1 MNALQRIAAW
11 QRTAQIR
18 ELLIIAATGLPI
30 LLGIYYLSARF
41 VSQQAAWIVL
51 CISLFVL
58 AWFAYIELKKFNQI
72 WLTRQLDARL
82 GDMENSADLLFT
94 KAPELSVLQN
104 LQRQRIEQRILA
116 TSMFD
121 ARQDW
126 PYTRIIVACGLC
138 ILMIA
143 VALNV
148 PYQAN
153 KPEPYLAKPS
163 GKNAQSVSAIQLLKA
178 SIVVSSPAY
187 TGLAART
194 ENSLNV
200 KFPESS
206 RLQWRLE
213 FQPQPQRVSMIFFD
227 GSQLPLQRVGNVWQ
241 ASRVFNESQL
251 YRVDVDGMRL
261 AQGKRFR
268 LDAMQDQAPQLRVIQ
283 PDRSLS
289 IMEFGQSDWP
299 LSIEVSDDYG
309 LGNAQL
315 RIQLAQGS
323 GENINFSE
331 RSIALIGQGSAQR
344 KRYAHRLDLGAL
356 GLASGDDVI
365 VQFSVNDRK
374 TPQAHT
380 TRSASFILRW
390 PPEDSAL
397 ASGVEGIFKK
407 LVPAYFRSQR
417 QIIIDSEKLLLEQKT
432 LSKDVFETRSDTI
445 GVDQRILRLRYGQ
458 FLGEESEGGRAS
470 GKADPSSKE
479 NPQAHADEHEDEH
492 ANKKV
497 SASEASSTQFILE
510 QFGHTHDIAEA
521 ATLLDTKTKGLL
533 RAALNEMWQAE
544 LHLRQAQPKK
554 ALPYEYRALAFI
566 KQVQQA
572 SRIYL
577 ARVGSELPPIDET
590 RRMSG
595 DRTGLQP
602 RNDWLIK
609 ANNDDAI
616 LLNFWQGLDQLAPNR
631 GNQKADFSAVQIW
644 IATHPNRVADS
655 LSVLAALDDVQNQPK
670 CARCVLALKA
680 QLWPLLAKPAAEPI
694 QRKTPS
700 KTGRAY
706 LDALRKDEQP

>member
-1 MNALQRIAAW
+1 MNALQRIALW
-11 QRTAQIR
+11 QRKAQVR
-18 ELLIIAATGLPI
+18 ELLIVAVVGLPI
-30 LLGIYYLSARF
+30 LLGLYFLLARF
-41 VSQQAAWIVL
+41 VSQQAALIVIS
-51 CISLFVL
+51 ISLLVL
-58 AWFAYIELKKFNQI
+58 AWFAYIALKKFNQV

-82 GDMENSADLLFT
+82 VELENSADLLFV
-94 KAPELSVLQN
+94 KPSELGALQN
-104 LQRQRIEQRILA
+104 LQRQRVEQRLLA
-116 TSMFD
+116 IQSFD
-121 ARQDW
+121 LRQAW
-126 PYTRIIVACGLC
+126 PYARIFKACGMGA
-138 ILMIA
+138 LMIA
-143 VALNV
+143 AALYV

-153 KPEPYLAKPS
+153 KPERYTANPS
-163 GKNAQSVSAIQLLKA
+163 GENAQSTSAIQLLKA

-187 TGLAART
+187 TGLAVRT
-194 ENSLNV
+194 ENSLNA

-213 FQPQPQRVSMIFFD
+213 FQPQPQRVSMVFFD
-227 GSQLPLQRVGNVWQ
+227 GSQLPLQRVGDVWQ

-268 LDAMQDQAPQLRVIQ
+268 LDAMKDQAPQLRVIQ

-299 LSIEVSDDYG
+299 LSIEANDDYG
-309 LGNAQL
+309 LGNVQL

-331 RSIALIGQGSAQR
+331 RSIALAGQGSALR
-344 KRYAHRLDLGAL
+344 KRYAYTLDLAAL
-356 GLASGDDVI
+356 GLAAGDDVI
-365 VQFSVNDRK
+365 VQFSVNDRQ

-390 PPEDSAL
+390 PPEDTTQV
-397 ASGVEGIFKK
+397 SGAEGFLKK
-407 LVPAYFRSQR
+407 VAPAYFRSQR
-417 QIIIDSEKLLLEQKT
+417 QVIIDTEKLLLEQKT
-432 LSKDVFETRSDTI
+432 LSKDVFETRSDSI

-470 GKADPSSKE
+470 GKADPASKE
-479 NPQAHADEHEDEH
+479 NPQAHADEHKDEQP
-492 ANKKV
+492 NKKV
-497 SASEASSTQFILE
+497 SASEASSTQFMLE

-544 LHLRQAQPKK
+544 LYLRQALPKK
-554 ALPYEYRALAFI
+554 ALPYEYRALGFI

-577 ARVGSELPPIDET
+577 ARVGSELPPIDEA

-595 DRTGLQP
+595 DRAGLQS
-602 RNDWLIK
+602 RNDWLNK
-609 ANNDDAI
+609 SNNDDAQ
-616 LLNFWQGLDQLAPNR
+616 LLNFWQALDNATT
-631 GNQKADFSAVQIW
+631 QKLDFAAMQAWLNS
-644 IATHPNRVADS
+644 HPARVADP

-670 CARCVLALKA
+670 CASCVLALKA
-680 QLWPLLAKPAAEPI
+680 QLWPLLAKPAAEPLL
-694 QRKTPS
+694 RKTPS

>member
-1 MNALQRIAAW
+1 MNALQRIALW
-11 QRTAQIR
+11 QRKAQVR
-18 ELLIIAATGLPI
+18 ELLIVAVVGLPI
-30 LLGIYYLSARF
+30 LLGLYFLLARF
-41 VSQQAAWIVL
+41 VSQQAALIVIS
-51 CISLFVL
+51 ISLLVL
-58 AWFAYIELKKFNQI
+58 AWFAYIALKKFNQV

-82 GDMENSADLLFT
+82 VELENSTDLLFV
-94 KAPELSVLQN
+94 KPSELGALQN
-104 LQRQRIEQRILA
+104 LQRQRVEQRLLA
-116 TSMFD
+116 IQSFD
-121 ARQDW
+121 LRQAW
-126 PYTRIIVACGLC
+126 PYARIFKACGMGA
-138 ILMIA
+138 LMIA
-143 VALNV
+143 AALYV

-153 KPEPYLAKPS
+153 KPERYTANPS
-163 GKNAQSVSAIQLLKA
+163 GENAQSASAIQLLKA

-187 TGLAART
+187 TGLATRT
-194 ENSLNV
+194 ENSLNA

-213 FQPQPQRVSMIFFD
+213 FQPQPQRVSMVFFD
-227 GSQLPLQRVGNVWQ
+227 GSQLPLQRVGDVWQ

-268 LDAMQDQAPQLRVIQ
+268 LDAMKDQAPQLRVIQ

-289 IMEFGQSDWP
+289 MMEFGQSDWP
-299 LSIEVSDDYG
+299 LSIEANDDYG
-309 LGNAQL
+309 LGNVQL

-331 RSIALIGQGSAQR
+331 RSIALAGQGSALR
-344 KRYAHRLDLGAL
+344 KRYAYTLDLAAL
-356 GLASGDDVI
+356 GLAAGDDVI
-365 VQFSVNDRK
+365 VQFSVNDRQ

-390 PPEDSAL
+390 PPEDTTQV
-397 ASGVEGIFKK
+397 SGAEGFLKK
-407 LVPAYFRSQR
+407 VAPAYFRSQR
-417 QIIIDSEKLLLEQKT
+417 QVIIDTEKLLLEQKT
-432 LSKDVFETRSDTI
+432 LSKDVFETRSDSI

-458 FLGEESEGGRAS
+458 FLGEESEGGRAY
-470 GKADPSSKE
+470 GKADPASKE
-479 NPQAHADEHEDEH
+479 NPQAHADEHKDEQP
-492 ANKKV
+492 NKKV
-497 SASEASSTQFILE
+497 SASEASSTQFMLE

-544 LHLRQAQPKK
+544 LYLRQALPKK
-554 ALPYEYRALAFI
+554 ALPYEYRALGFI

-577 ARVGSELPPIDET
+577 ARVGSELPPIDEA

-595 DRTGLQP
+595 DRAGLQS
-602 RNDWLIK
+602 RNDWLNK
-609 ANNDDAI
+609 SNNDDAQ
-616 LLNFWQGLDQLAPNR
+616 LLNFWQALDNATT
-631 GNQKADFSAVQIW
+631 QKLDFAAMQAWLNS
-644 IATHPNRVADS
+644 HPARVADP

-670 CARCVLALKA
+670 CASCVLALKA
-680 QLWPLLAKPAAEPI
+680 QLWPLLAKPAAEPLL
-694 QRKTPS
+694 RKTPS

>member
-11 QRTAQIR
+11 QRKAQVR
-18 ELLIIAATGLPI
+18 ELLIVAVVGLPI
-30 LLGIYYLSARF
+30 LLGLYFLLARF
-41 VSQQAAWIVL
+41 VSQQAALIVIS
-51 CISLFVL
+51 ISLLVL
-58 AWFAYIELKKFNQI
+58 AWFAYIALKKFNQV

-82 GDMENSADLLFT
+82 VELENSTDLLFV
-94 KAPELSVLQN
+94 KPSELGALQN
-104 LQRQRIEQRILA
+104 LQRQRVEQRLLA
-116 TSMFD
+116 IQSFD
-121 ARQDW
+121 LRQAW
-126 PYTRIIVACGLC
+126 PYARIFAACGMGV
-138 ILMIA
+138 LMIA
-143 VALNV
+143 AALYV

-153 KPEPYLAKPS
+153 KPERYTANPS
-163 GKNAQSVSAIQLLKA
+163 GENAQSASAIQLLKA

-187 TGLAART
+187 TGLATRT
-194 ENSLNV
+194 ENSLNA

-213 FQPQPQRVSMIFFD
+213 FQPQPQRVSMVFFD
-227 GSQLPLQRVGNVWQ
+227 GSQLPLQRVGDVWQ

-268 LDAMQDQAPQLRVIQ
+268 LDAMKDQAPQLRVIQ

-299 LSIEVSDDYG
+299 LSIEANDDYG
-309 LGNAQL
+309 LGNVQL

-331 RSIALIGQGSAQR
+331 RSIALAGQGSALR
-344 KRYAHRLDLGAL
+344 KRYAYTLDLAAL
-356 GLASGDDVI
+356 GLAAGDDVI
-365 VQFSVNDRK
+365 VQFSVNDRQ

-390 PPEDSAL
+390 PPEDTTQV
-397 ASGVEGIFKK
+397 SGAEGFLKK
-407 LVPAYFRSQR
+407 VAPAYFRSQR
-417 QIIIDSEKLLLEQKT
+417 QVIIDTEKLLLEQKT
-432 LSKDVFETRSDTI
+432 LSKDVFETRSDSI

-470 GKADPSSKE
+470 GQTNPASKE
-479 NPQAHADEHEDEH
+479 NPQAHADEHKDEQP
-492 ANKKV
+492 NKKV
-497 SASEASSTQFILE
+497 SASEASSTQFMLE

-544 LHLRQAQPKK
+544 LYLRQALPKK
-554 ALPYEYRALAFI
+554 ALPYEYRALGFI

-577 ARVGSELPPIDET
+577 ARVGSELPPIDEA

-595 DRTGLQP
+595 DRAGLQS
-602 RNDWLIK
+602 RNDWLNK
-609 ANNDDAI
+609 SNNDDAQ
-616 LLNFWQGLDQLAPNR
+616 LLNFWQALDNATT
-631 GNQKADFSAVQIW
+631 QKLDFAAMQAWLNS
-644 IATHPNRVADS
+644 HPARVADP

-670 CARCVLALKA
+670 CASCVLALKA
-680 QLWPLLAKPAAEPI
+680 QLWPLLAKPAAEPLL
-694 QRKTPS
+694 RKTPS

>member
-11 QRTAQIR
+11 QRKAQIR
-18 ELLIIAATGLPI
+18 GLLIIAATGLPI
-30 LLGIYYLSARF
+30 VFGIYFLSARF
-41 VSQQAAWIVL
+41 VSQQAAWIVIS
-51 CISLFVL
+51 ISLFVL
-58 AWFAYIELKKFNQI
+58 AWFAYIALKKFNQV

-82 GDMENSADLLFT
+82 VELENSTDLLFA
-94 KAPELSVLQN
+94 KPSELGALQN
-104 LQRQRIEQRILA
+104 LQRQRVEQRLLA
-116 TSMFD
+116 IQSFD
-121 ARQDW
+121 LRQAW
-126 PYTRIIVACGLC
+126 PYARIFAACGMGA
-138 ILMIA
+138 LMIA
-143 VALNV
+143 AALYV

-153 KPEPYLAKPS
+153 KPERYTANPS
-163 GKNAQSVSAIQLLKA
+163 GENAQSASAIQLLKA

-187 TGLAART
+187 TGLATRT
-194 ENSLNV
+194 ENSLNA

-213 FQPQPQRVSMIFFD
+213 FQPQPKRVSMVFFD
-227 GSQLPLQRVGNVWQ
+227 GSQLPLQRVGDVWQ

-268 LDAMQDQAPQLRVIQ
+268 LDAMKDQAPQLRVIQ
-283 PDRSLS
+283 PNRSLS
-289 IMEFGQSDWP
+289 MMEFGQSDWP
-299 LSIEVSDDYG
+299 LSIEANDDYG
-309 LGNAQL
+309 LGNVQL

-331 RSIALIGQGSAQR
+331 RSIALAGQGSALR
-344 KRYAHRLDLGAL
+344 KRYAYTLDLAAL
-356 GLASGDDVI
+356 GLAAGDDVI
-365 VQFSVNDRK
+365 VQFSVNDRQ

-390 PPEDSAL
+390 PPEDTTQV
-397 ASGVEGIFKK
+397 SGAEGFLKK
-407 LVPAYFRSQR
+407 VAPAYFRSQR
-417 QIIIDSEKLLLEQKT
+417 QVIIDTEKLLLEQKT

-470 GKADPSSKE
+470 GKVDPASKE
-479 NPQAHADEHEDEH
+479 NPQAHADEHKDEQP
-492 ANKKV
+492 NKKV
-497 SASEASSTQFILE
+497 SASEASSTQFMLE

-521 ATLLDTKTKGLL
+521 ATLLDTKTKSLL

-544 LHLRQAQPKK
+544 LYLRQALPKK
-554 ALPYEYRALAFI
+554 ALPYEYRALGFI

-577 ARVGSELPPIDET
+577 ARVGSELPPIDEA

-595 DRTGLQP
+595 DRAGLQS
-602 RNDWLIK
+602 RNDWLNK
-609 ANNDDAI
+609 SNNDDAQ
-616 LLNFWQGLDQLAPNR
+616 LLNFWQALDNATT
-631 GNQKADFSAVQIW
+631 QKLDFAAMQAWLNS
-644 IATHPNRVADS
+644 HPARVADP

-670 CARCVLALKA
+670 CASCVLALKA
-680 QLWPLLAKPAAEPI
+680 QLWHLLAKPAAEPLL
-694 QRKTPS
+694 RKTPS

>member
-1 MNALQRIAAW
+1 MNASQRIAAW
-11 QRTAQIR
+11 QRKAQVR
-18 ELLIIAATGLPI
+18 ELLIVVVVGLPI
-30 LLGIYYLSARF
+30 LLGLYFLLARF
-41 VSQQAAWIVL
+41 VSQQAALIVIS
-51 CISLFVL
+51 ISLLVL
-58 AWFAYIELKKFNQI
+58 AWFAYIALKKFNQV

-82 GDMENSADLLFT
+82 VELENSADLLFV
-94 KAPELSVLQN
+94 KPSELGALQN
-104 LQRQRIEQRILA
+104 LQRQRVEQRLLA
-116 TSMFD
+116 IQSFD
-121 ARQDW
+121 LRQAW
-126 PYTRIIVACGLC
+126 PYARIFAACGMGV
-138 ILMIA
+138 LMIA
-143 VALNV
+143 AALYV

-153 KPEPYLAKPS
+153 KPERYTANPS
-163 GKNAQSVSAIQLLKA
+163 GENAQSASAIQLLKA

-187 TGLAART
+187 TGLAVRT
-194 ENSLNV
+194 ENSLNA

-213 FQPQPQRVSMIFFD
+213 FQPQPKRVSMVFFD
-227 GSQLPLQRVGNVWQ
+227 GSQLPLQRIGDVWQ

-268 LDAMQDQAPQLRVIQ
+268 LDAMKDQAPQLRVIQ

-299 LSIEVSDDYG
+299 LSIEANDDYG
-309 LGNAQL
+309 LGNVQL

-331 RSIALIGQGSAQR
+331 RSIAVAGQGSALR
-344 KRYAHRLDLGAL
+344 KRYAYTLDLAAL
-356 GLASGDDVI
+356 GLAAGDDVI
-365 VQFSVNDRK
+365 VQFSVNDRQ

-390 PPEDSAL
+390 PPEDTTQV
-397 ASGVEGIFKK
+397 SGAEGFLKK
-407 LVPAYFRSQR
+407 VAPAYFRSQR
-417 QIIIDSEKLLLEQKT
+417 QVIIDTEKLLLEQKT
-432 LSKDVFETRSDTI
+432 LSKDVFETRSDSI

-470 GKADPSSKE
+470 GKADPASKE
-479 NPQAHADEHEDEH
+479 NPQAHADEHKDEQP
-492 ANKKV
+492 NKKV
-497 SASEASSTQFILE
+497 SASEASSTQFMLE

-544 LHLRQAQPKK
+544 LYLRQALPKK
-554 ALPYEYRALAFI
+554 ALPYEYRALGFI

-577 ARVGSELPPIDET
+577 ARVGSELPPIDEA

-595 DRTGLQP
+595 DRTGLQS
-602 RNDWLIK
+602 RNDWLNK
-609 ANNDDAI
+609 SNNDDAQ
-616 LLNFWQGLDQLAPNR
+616 LLNFWQALDNATT
-631 GNQKADFSAVQIW
+631 QKQDFAAMQAWLNS
-644 IATHPNRVADS
+644 HPARVADP

-670 CARCVLALKA
+670 CASCVLALKA
-680 QLWPLLAKPAAEPI
+680 QLWPLLAKPAAEPLL
-694 QRKTPS
+694 RKTPS

>member
-1 MNALQRIAAW
+1 MNALQRIALW
-11 QRTAQIR
+11 QRKAQVR
-18 ELLIIAATGLPI
+18 ELLIVAVVGLPI
-30 LLGIYYLSARF
+30 LLGLYFLLARF
-41 VSQQAAWIVL
+41 VSQQAALIVIS
-51 CISLFVL
+51 ISLLVL
-58 AWFAYIELKKFNQI
+58 AWFAYIALKKFNQV

-82 GDMENSADLLFT
+82 VELENSTDLLFV
-94 KAPELSVLQN
+94 KPSELGALQN
-104 LQRQRIEQRILA
+104 LQRQRVEQRLLA
-116 TSMFD
+116 IQSFD
-121 ARQDW
+121 LRQAW
-126 PYTRIIVACGLC
+126 PYARIFKACGMGA
-138 ILMIA
+138 LMIA
-143 VALNV
+143 AALYV

-153 KPEPYLAKPS
+153 KPERYTANPS
-163 GKNAQSVSAIQLLKA
+163 GENAQSASAIQLLKA

-187 TGLAART
+187 TGLATRT
-194 ENSLNV
+194 ENSLNA

-213 FQPQPQRVSMIFFD
+213 FQPQPQRVSMVFFD
-227 GSQLPLQRVGNVWQ
+227 GSQLPLQRVGDVWQ

-268 LDAMQDQAPQLRVIQ
+268 LDAMKDQAPQLRVIQ

-289 IMEFGQSDWP
+289 MMEFGQSDWP
-299 LSIEVSDDYG
+299 LSIEANDDYG
-309 LGNAQL
+309 LGNVQL

-331 RSIALIGQGSAQR
+331 RSIALAGQGSALR
-344 KRYAHRLDLGAL
+344 KRYAYTLDLAAL
-356 GLASGDDVI
+356 GLAAGDDVI
-365 VQFSVNDRK
+365 VQFSVNDRQ

-390 PPEDSAL
+390 PPEDTTQV
-397 ASGVEGIFKK
+397 SGAEGFLKK
-407 LVPAYFRSQR
+407 VAPAYFRSQR
-417 QIIIDSEKLLLEQKT
+417 QVIIDTEKLLLEQKT
-432 LSKDVFETRSDTI
+432 LSKDVFETRSDSI

-470 GKADPSSKE
+470 GQTNPASKE
-479 NPQAHADEHEDEH
+479 NPQAHADEHKDEQP
-492 ANKKV
+492 NKKV
-497 SASEASSTQFILE
+497 SASEASSTQFMLE

-544 LHLRQAQPKK
+544 LYLRQALPKK
-554 ALPYEYRALAFI
+554 ALPYEYRALGFI

-577 ARVGSELPPIDET
+577 ARVGSELPPIDEA

-595 DRTGLQP
+595 DRAGLQS
-602 RNDWLIK
+602 RNDWLNK
-609 ANNDDAI
+609 SNNDDAQ
-616 LLNFWQGLDQLAPNR
+616 LLNFWQALDNATT
-631 GNQKADFSAVQIW
+631 QKLDFAAMQAWLNS
-644 IATHPNRVADS
+644 HPARVADP
-655 LSVLAALDDVQNQPK
+655 LSVLEALDDVQNQPK
-670 CARCVLALKA
+670 CASCVLALKA
-680 QLWPLLAKPAAEPI
+680 QLWPLLAKPAAEPLL
-694 QRKTPS
+694 RKTPS